1 MDAEPWRRLG
11 GKGERL
17 VGRGPCTVL
26 EDFLWKLV
34 GETFFEYIGGN
45 QGASG
50 KAILM
55 TLKPF

>member
-1 MDAEPWRRLG
+1 M
-11 GKGERL
+11 
-17 VGRGPCTVL
+17 GRGLCTML

-34 GETFFEYIGGN
+34 GETFFEHIGEN

-55 TLKPF
+55 TLKPFYREPSQDLGSKR

>member
-1 MDAEPWRRLG
+1 MEVKPWRCLG

-17 VGRGPCTVL
+17 VGRGLCTML

-34 GETFFEYIGGN
+34 GETFFEHIGEN